1 MPIREIIIIYLNR
14 IIHFLKK
21 ADRNSEITARW
32 GSSRLNGIATLE
44 NSMKL
49 FFSTIYDIRQENG

>member
-14 IIHFLKK
+14 IIHFLRK
-21 ADRNSEITARW
+21 ADRNSEIIARW
-32 GSSRLNGIATLE
+32 GSSRCNGIATLE